1 MKTNLRKLALIL
13 QKVDAS
19 KFHYISITRFD
30 IVLGAMKENVLIDD
44 LNINW
49 DSIEYDLEMKI
60 FKKNNVKLFVS

>member
-13 QKVDAS
+13 RKVDAS
-19 KFHYISITRFD
+19 KFLYISIYNGS
-30 IVLGAMKENVLIDD
+30 IVLGAFEQDVLIDD

-49 DSIEYDLEMKI
+49 DSIEYDLEMTI

>member
-19 KFHYISITRFD
+19 KLMYITVYKGSIV
-30 IVLGAMKENVLIDD
+30 IGAFEEDVLIDD

-49 DSIEYDLEMKI
+49 DSVEYDLDLTI
-60 FKKNNVKLFVS
+60 FKKNNVKLIVS